1 MSNALL
7 SSSILDPLL
16 PYQQDVIRECLSHWV
31 TVIEKSRRIG
41 ISWVL
46 SWLAVTVAT
55 SAASAGGMD
64 VFYMGYEKDMT
75 RTFIDDCAAHAKMLT
90 GISAEVSEE
99 IFKDADNPDKDI
111 YVFRI
116 KFASGF
122 EIVALPSVPRSFRS
136 KQGLVI
142 LDEAAFV
149 DNLEDMIK
157 AALALRIWGARIIIL
172 STHKGTAN
180 PFNELILACRGGKK
194 PYHVMRITFDQAV
207 EQGLYRKICQK
218 NGLEWS
224 AEAEKIW
231 YDEIIAEFGDLADE
245 ELHVIPA
252 NDNEAFIPFSLIQAR
267 QIKGVPVVELELKPE
282 FALKEKN
289 ERERIVK
296 DWCDEHLAPLVDRFD
311 PKLRHAFGEDFAR
324 SGDLTVFWF
333 LALERSFIKHT
344 PFIVELRNVPHEQQ
358 KQILFY
364 ILEKLPNFTGAMD
377 GRGNGHY
384 LAEVTAQKYPSRVEI
399 VMISEGWY
407 RDVMPFLKA
416 AFEDGEITIPYDA
429 GVQDDLR
436 CLRTIRGVARVPD
449 TRTSDK
455 KGKRHGDAAI
465 ALAMAIMAS
474 KAEVMEYGFTAIPNP
489 NAPGVGNDNRG
500 LDPIEREILMERAG
514 MQNTYGLRGSVR
526 L

>member
-1 MSNALL
+1 MSGALL
-7 SSSILDPLL
+7 SSSALDPLL
-16 PYQQDVIRECLSHWV
+16 PYQQDVIRECLSNPV

-55 SAASAGGMD
+55 AAPSAGGMD

-75 RTFIDDCAAHAKMLT
+75 RTFIDDCAAHALLLT
-90 GISAEVSEE
+90 GVSAEVSEE
-99 IFKDADNPDKDI
+99 IFKDPDKPEKDI
-111 YVFRI
+111 HVFRI

-149 DNLEDMIK
+149 DNLAEMIK

-172 STHKGTAN
+172 STHKGVTN
-180 PFNELILACRGGKK
+180 PFNELILDCRSGKK
-194 PYHVMRITFDQAV
+194 PYHVMRITFDEAV
-207 EQGLYRKICQK
+207 EQGLYKKICQK

-224 AEAEKIW
+224 AEAEKKW
-231 YDEIIAEFGDLADE
+231 YDEIISEFGDLADE

-252 NDNEAFIPFSLIQAR
+252 NDNEAFIPFGLIQAR
-267 QIKGVPVVELELKPE
+267 QVKGVPVVELELTSE
-282 FALKEKN
+282 FTLKDKS
-289 ERERIVK
+289 ERESFVK
-296 DWCDEHLAPLVDRFD
+296 HWCEENLAPLLDKFD

-333 LALERSFIKHT
+333 LAIERSFMKRT

-364 ILEKLPNFTGAMD
+364 ILKKLPNFTGAMD

-384 LAEVTAQKYPSRVEI
+384 LAEVTAQEYPNRVEI
-399 VMISEGWY
+399 VMISEAWY
-407 RDVMPFLKA
+407 RESMPPLKA
-416 AFEDGEITIPYDA
+416 AFEEGEVTIPYDS
-429 GVQDDLR
+429 GVQDDIR
-436 CLRTIRGVARVPD
+436 CLRTIRGVARVPES
-449 TRTSDK
+449 RSSDE

-474 KAEVMEYGFTAIPNP
+474 KAEVMEYGFTPIPNP
-489 NAPGVGNDNRG
+489 LAPGIANENSGT
-500 LDPIEREILMERAG
+500 DPLERELLMERAG
-514 MQNTYGLRGSVR
+514 MGNPYGLRGRVR